1 MKNHTR
7 RISAFAAL
15 GVAAAL
21 SLTACAGGDS
31 GKDTAGKG
39 SVPPAASSQ
48 PSDPAKASPS
58 PSGGTADKGKSQT
71 AKPSS
76 GSTASGSSGDS
87 APQGGQNVQPCKT
100 QNLTVE
106 AKNASPDAST
116 GTIDITMT
124 NRGTTTC
131 SATGFAGIGITDQ
144 DTTTNPIERGKA
156 EPRITDL
163 KPGEAA
169 IFNLSYEIDNSANS
183 LTRPTEIQVTPPNQT
198 SHVNVKWPAGAG
210 NIKGFYTDVKVYP
223 THNK

>member
-1 MKNHTR
+1 MTTR
-7 RISAFAAL
+7 ARTPPARKRPARLLPAL
-15 GVAAAL
+15 GPRE
-21 SLTACAGGDS
+21 GQP
-31 GKDTAGKG
+31 
-39 SVPPAASSQ
+39 VPERRHCGQGQIPDREAEFRQ
-48 PSDPAKASPS
+48 H
-58 PSGGTADKGKSQT
+58 GVRRQRG
-71 AKPSS
+71 
-76 GSTASGSSGDS
+76 S
-87 APQGGQNVQPCKT
+87 APQGGQNVEPCKT

-198 SHVNVKWPAGAG
+198 SHVNVKW
-210 NIKGFYTDVKVYP
+210 
-223 THNK
+223 